1 MVRKYGYC
9 CINMSLG
16 QDLKKSERVT
26 TNRSMTKKTFHEKGI
41 NYVSELSLLNVTDLY
56 KILRWNH
63 DNGIFMYRMSSD
75 MFPWCSE
82 YEFADLPDFDQIKS
96 RLEDCGRF
104 ALDNG
109 QRITFHPSPYSVL
122 ASLRDDV
129 VKNAVKELRQHA
141 EIMDMM
147 GIPQTHYYP
156 INIHVN
162 TTQPT
167 KEEAALRFCKN
178 FNLLPDSVKKRL
190 VVEVDDKKSQYTS
203 IDLRDMIHSKI
214 GIPVTFDYLHNKCNP
229 PEGLTEEESLKVCLL
244 TWPDNITPI
253 THFSESR
260 KLHED
265 PFCKELAHSDWINEK
280 IETYDLNFDIE
291 LEVKMKEKA
300 LLNYNSNIE
309 QIIWIEK

>member
-1 MVRKYGYC
+1 
-9 CINMSLG
+9 MSLG
-16 QDLKKSERVT
+16 QDLKKSERIT
-26 TNRSMTKKTFHEKGI
+26 TNRSMTKKTFLERGI
-41 NYVSELSLLNVTDLY
+41 DYVSELSLLNVTDLH

-63 DNGIFMYRMSSD
+63 ENGILMYRMSSD

-82 YEFADLPDFDQIKS
+82 YEFTDLPHFDQIKS
-96 RLEDCGRF
+96 VLQDCGRF
-104 ALDNG
+104 ALETG

-129 VKNAVKELRQHA
+129 VKNAIKELRQHA

-167 KEEAALRFCKN
+167 KVEAAERFCKN
-178 FNLLPDSVKKRL
+178 FDLLPDGVKKRL

-203 IDLRDMIHSKI
+203 VDLRDMIHSKI
-214 GIPVTFDYLHNKCNP
+214 GIPITFDYLHNKCNP
-229 PEGLTEEESLKVCLL
+229 PEGLTEEESLKVCLS
-244 TWPDNITPI
+244 TWPNNITPL

-260 KLHED
+260 KLYED
-265 PFCKELAHSDWINEK
+265 SSSKELAHSDWINEK
-280 IETYDLNFDIE
+280 IETYGLNFDIE

-309 QIIWIEK
+309 QIIWIGR